1 MIFSGRNSNGVS
13 THITEL
19 TIRYPLTINRDEI
32 CHLQWIIEGYD
43 GIAFM
48 RTIDPARGEIEI
60 SIAPGCEKE
69 VFSLINHLID
79 EGTIHVAHKAL

>member
-1 MIFSGRNSNGVS
+1 MS
-13 THITEL
+13 THITGL
-19 TIRYPLTINRDEI
+19 SSKYLLTINRDEI

-43 GIAFM
+43 GIASV

-69 VFSLINHLID
+69 MFSLINHLTD
-79 EGTIHVAHKAL
+79 EGSIHVTHKAL

>member
-13 THITEL
+13 TLTTEL
-19 TIRYPLTINRDEI
+19 SIKYLLTVNRDEI

-43 GIAFM
+43 GIASM
-48 RTIDPARGEIEI
+48 RTIDPARGDIEI

-69 VFSLINHLID
+69 IFSLINNLTD
-79 EGTIHVAHKAL
+79 EGSIHVTNKAL